1 MKIVRAWPDYAANGI
16 VAVAEDGEVFLL
28 PILDKGRL
36 VGTEWL
42 PFAPA
47 IGVKRK
53 SSSSRPHID
62 SVHAAFE
69 HWYARNPKK
78 PDIIFASPADM
89 DRWHDEI
96 VVNGAEFI
104 GPTTRSQLMGIE
116 LVPDRRVSDGT
127 LLLCDSD
134 LKWIGT
140 VRFE

>member
-78 PDIIFASPADM
+78 PDIIELLPARRTWTGGTM
-89 DRWHDEI
+89 
-96 VVNGAEFI
+96 
-104 GPTTRSQLMGIE
+104 RS
-116 LVPDRRVSDGT
+116 
-127 LLLCDSD
+127 
-134 LKWIGT
+134 
-140 VRFE
+140 